1 MPRPNRDTT
10 KAKDFK
16 GAIKRLLKELS
27 GFKKLVII
35 SLVLAALGAI
45 LTIVTPNILSDLT
58 DEISKGLVL
67 NKDNFEKLQITRFLD
82 DWAYQANV
90 RQMLKK
96 TDENE
101 LALLMKE
108 FEPIISDVLK
118 TKVDVKYSYPWNR
131 LFEAEIWI

>member
-67 NKDNFEKLQITRFLD
+67 NKDNFLKLTKEVTSSLNEESISKVIDFSEKILE
-82 DWAYQANV
+82 
-90 RQMLKK
+90 K
-96 TDENE
+96 
-101 LALLMKE
+101 
-108 FEPIISDVLK
+108 
-118 TKVDVKYSYPWNR
+118 
-131 LFEAEIWI
+131 